1 MSVPL
6 ELAALRGLL
15 AHGCSSCFWTGE
27 RGPGEDRVLAS
38 GAGASRQRSSQQAPE
53 GAVFLGGTGGWKG
66 SKWTRIFSP
75 QTAVVYYTQEKN
87 HKLKNANKRSRG
99 GHCAGSRLCPVDL
112 RAGCGSGAPGSPL
125 QTLTRL
131 QQLLLG
137 SFSLLYFSLIRQV
150 FFFFFFL
157 S

>member
-27 RGPGEDRVLAS
+27 RGPGEDRVRLQAQVLPGSDPPSRLQRALSSREELGAGRAAS
-38 GAGASRQRSSQQAPE
+38 GPGSSPHRPLL
-53 GAVFLGGTGGWKG
+53 FITHRKKPTSLKM
-66 SKWTRIFSP
+66 
-75 QTAVVYYTQEKN
+75 QT
-87 HKLKNANKRSRG
+87 RSRG

-125 QTLTRL
+125 QTLTKL

-137 SFSLLYFSLIRQV
+137 SFSLLYFSLIRH
-150 FFFFFFL
+150 FFFFFVF
-157 S
+157 